1 MSTIKSSDE
10 HLTLNADGASKEV
23 KIQRNGTQVLATTS
37 TGIDVT
43 GTVTAV
49 GSMNID
55 YSGSDT
61 FATLVGPLNRDLR
74 IDLQANG
81 DTDSLVVRDLRDNS
95 ERFVVNAGG
104 NVGIGTSTP
113 LAPVV
118 ASTTVTADSDKIVYG
133 MTQSDNNA
141 GRIVGMGIAST
152 GSVANQGLS
161 FYTCLSSV
169 QSERMRIDSSGN
181 VAIGHTSTTGS
192 KLAICDGANSQIQF
206 FPEISTDT
214 NLTQH
219 YDPTASAYIN
229 AETRAASHSFK
240 IGTANAM
247 SIHSTG
253 GVSVGT
259 GTSIGSGNILVN
271 EGIYISSSNGD
282 YQIRGNSTGGGSATL
297 YIGNKSIDT
306 TASDARFKDVIGD
319 CTNGLE
325 IVKSLKVKDYTW
337 KEGFDND
344 TTTVMSG
351 LLAQEVELI
360 DPSLVTKPTPKEA
373 VEAVEEVRDA
383 DGNITT
389 EAVKAVEAVN
399 ASDEGWSV
407 KYQMIVPKLI
417 QAIQELEARITALE
431 A

>member
-10 HLTLNADGASKEV
+10 HLTLNADGSSKDI
-23 KIQRNGTQVLATTS
+23 KLQSNGSEKVTIKS
-37 TGIDVT
+37 TGNVGIGETNPDASLHIT
-43 GTVTAV
+43 SNTPIISFDESDASQEYRV
-49 GSMNID
+49 GSF
-55 YSGSDT
+55 GGT
-61 FATLVGPLNRDLR
+61 FAIYDS
-74 IDLQANG
+74 
-81 DTDSLVVRDLRDNS
+81 TDSAYRVAVDGD
-95 ERFVVNAGG
+95 G
-104 NVGIGTSTP
+104 NVGIGTTSPSSYYSKNLVIAAEDNGGMTI
-113 LAPVV
+113 VSD
-118 ASTTVTADSDKIVYG
+118 STTDSGMIMFADG
-133 MTQSDNNA
+133 
-141 GRIVGMGIAST
+141 T
-152 GSVANQGLS
+152 G
-161 FYTCLSSV
+161 
-169 QSERMRIDSSGN
+169 
-181 VAIGHTSTTGS
+181 
-192 KLAICDGANSQIQF
+192 
-206 FPEISTDT
+206 
-214 NLTQH
+214 
-219 YDPTASAYIN
+219 ASAYRGQFGYDHNIDSFGFWTN
-229 AETRAASHSFK
+229 ATS
-240 IGTANAM
+240 AM
-247 SIHSTG
+247 FIHSTG

-259 GTSIGSGNILVN
+259 ATSIGSGNLLVN
-271 EGIYISSSNGD
+271 DGIYISSSNGD

-297 YIGNKSIDT
+297 YIGNRSIDT

-325 IVKSLKVKDYTW
+325 IVKALKVKDYTW

-431 A
+431 S

>member
-1 MSTIKSSDE
+1 MSTIKSSE
-10 HLTLNADGASKEV
+10 SNLILEADG
-23 KIQRNGTQVLATTS
+23 
-37 TGIDVT
+37 
-43 GTVTAV
+43 
-49 GSMNID
+49 
-55 YSGSDT
+55 SGNDIK
-61 FATLVGPLNRDLR
+61 F
-74 IDLQANG
+74 QANG
-81 DTDSLVVRDLRDNS
+81 VEKASIDAS
-95 ERFVVNAGG
+95 G
-104 NVGIGTSTP
+104 NLTVTG
-113 LAPVV
+113 A
-118 ASTTVTADSDKIVYG
+118 VTADNLTVNGTGTSNFTSTATSPIQINGTSIPTLTVRNSATPVELQMRATTTEG
-133 MTQSDNNA
+133 LVRTATNHPLAFGVNA
-141 GRIVGMGIAST
+141 
-152 GSVANQGLS
+152 
-161 FYTCLSSV
+161 
-169 QSERMRIDSSGN
+169 SEKMRIDSSGN

-192 KLAICDGANSQIQF
+192 KFAICDGANSQIQF

-219 YDPTASAYIN
+219 YDPTAAAYIN
-229 AETRAASHSFK
+229 AETRASTHSFK

>member
-55 YSGSDT
+55 YSGSDS

-81 DTDSLVVRDLRDNS
+81 DTDGLVVRDLRDNS

-152 GSVANQGLS
+152 GSVANQGIS

-169 QSERMRIDSSGN
+169 QSERMRIDSYGQVTMPSQPAFQVDKNADQTLTVNSEDTVTWEDEVFDVGSNFASNTFTAPVTGKYFLQAQARIDSFDTAATYYRWSIETSNQIRHQIIEPEFAVDLSYYTMSVSGVFQLDAGDIAN
-181 VAIGHTSTTGS
+181 VKARQVAG
-192 KLAICDGANSQIQF
+192 
-206 FPEISTDT
+206 
-214 NLTQH
+214 
-219 YDPTASAYIN
+219 TASHIDD
-229 AETRAASHSFK
+229 T
-240 IGTANAM
+240 
-247 SIHSTG
+247 
-253 GVSVGT
+253 
-259 GTSIGSGNILVN
+259 
-271 EGIYISSSNGD
+271 IS
-282 YQIRGNSTGGGSATL
+282 Y
-297 YIGNKSIDT
+297 
-306 TASDARFKDVIGD
+306 
-319 CTNGLE
+319 TNFCG
-325 IVKSLKVKDYTW
+325 Y
-337 KEGFDND
+337 
-344 TTTVMSG
+344 
-351 LLAQEVELI
+351 LL
-360 DPSLVTKPTPKEA
+360 
-373 VEAVEEVRDA
+373 
-383 DGNITT
+383 G
-389 EAVKAVEAVN
+389 
-399 ASDEGWSV
+399 
-407 KYQMIVPKLI
+407 
-417 QAIQELEARITALE
+417 
-431 A
+431 